1 MERKFRLK
9 SIMMRQTSFLAPA
22 LLSVILA
29 ILSSSGPVSAQGCG
43 LCDLAERIERAELVR
58 TVREL
63 SGSDSVVVDGSGT
76 LISTRSTLLPEKLLA
91 RDYLLDRIAGLGY
104 SAVRQ
109 PFSLSVYY
117 PDLLAAEISVTAE
130 TLWTGT
136 DEGEILLMTAGDG
149 WNGATMISNVGAR
162 IYDLALDSRGRL
174 WAACKT
180 IGSGHGELHYSDDG
194 GATWEAR
201 VIGNTTNN
209 VMALSSIVFSSPD
222 AAVVSG
228 SYGTVF
234 RMQYVAG
241 EWYLSHVDP
250 ADLLYRQL
258 QGAAASGPMHIWI
271 VSSGG
276 RIFESEDLGATWTG
290 TTIDSRNLW
299 DIAFSGPDRGIAV
312 GEGVVH
318 YTADGGDTWNTTAM
332 GVHLYTVTMF
342 DSLTAVAAGSNGW
355 VWRTENGGAGWSRV
369 FFYDC
374 VPGENIRRT
383 VLSPPDTVWAVGMNT
398 PLRLEFRETAIGC
411 RVWELADTIWGENL
425 IFTQE
430 GRSLPGEKVVVC
442 AHYDSRNWQD
452 PYCAPGADDNASGCA
467 GVLEVA
473 RVFADASFEKSVEYI
488 LFDGEETGLLG
499 SRYYVA
505 QRDTDIV
512 FDAVLNLDM
521 IGRDYGGGSV
531 VDVAGRD
538 EPLDSALAALF
549 IEMSEFLQLDLDA
562 RYLYTSSPTSDHKA
576 FWEIEGVPAIL
587 MIENEYY
594 NNPNYHA
601 CTDVADN
608 MDFDYVTD
616 IVKTVAGSAARL
628 AGLIQTDPLPSSVV
642 LHQNFPNP
650 LFNHTRIRFELPSRL
665 QVELTLFDL
674 TGRVILVMID
684 DSLEGGRHEYAW
696 DGRGSTGEAVASGI
710 YFLRLRAGSTDRTRK
725 VVIVR

>member
-9 SIMMRQTSFLAPA
+9 SITMRQTSFLAPVF
-22 LLSVILA
+22 LSVILI
-29 ILSSSGPVSAQGCG
+29 ILSGSGPVSAQGCG
-43 LCDLAERIERAELVR
+43 LCDLAGRIDRAELVR

-76 LISTRSTLLPEKLLA
+76 LISTRSTLLPEKLIA

-117 PDLLAAEISVTAE
+117 PDLLAAEISVTGE

-136 DEGEILLMTAGDG
+136 DEGEVFLMTEGDG
-149 WNGATMISNVGAR
+149 WNSTTLISNVDAR
-162 IYDLALDSRGRL
+162 IYDLSLDSHGTL

-180 IGSGHGELHYSDDG
+180 IGSGHGELHYSNDG
-194 GATWEAR
+194 GATWQAK

-234 RMQYVAG
+234 RMQYVVG

-258 QGAAASGPMHIWI
+258 QGSAASGPMHIWI

-276 RIFESEDLGATWTG
+276 RIFESEDLGANWTG
-290 TTIDSRNLW
+290 TTLVPSNLW
-299 DIAFSGPDRGIAV
+299 DIAFAGPDRGIAV
-312 GEGVVH
+312 GEGVIY
-318 YTADGGDTWNTTAM
+318 YTADGGDTWNMTAI
-332 GVHLYTVTMF
+332 GADLFTVTML
-342 DSLTAVAAGSNGW
+342 DTLTAVAAGTSGD
-355 VWRTENGGAGWSRV
+355 VWATEDGGASWSAV
-369 FFYDC
+369 AYDC
-374 VPGENIRRT
+374 TRDANIRET
-383 VLSPPDTVWAVGMNT
+383 VLSPPDTVWAVGMNK
-398 PLRLEFRETAIGC
+398 PLRLEFGGAVVSC
-411 RVWELADTIWGENL
+411 RQWELADTIWGENL

-430 GRSLPGEKVVVC
+430 GQSLPEEKVVVC
-442 AHYDSRNWQD
+442 AHYDSRNWQN

-467 GVLEVA
+467 GVLEIA
-473 RVFADASFEKSVEYI
+473 RIFAGATFEKSVEYI
-488 LFDGEETGLLG
+488 LFDGEETGIIG

-505 QRDTDIV
+505 QRDIDIV

-521 IGRDYGGGSV
+521 IGRDYGGGV
-531 VDVAGRD
+531 AVDIAGRA
-538 EPLDSALAALF
+538 EPLDSALAALI
-549 IEMSEFLQLDLDA
+549 IEMSEFLQLDLDC

-587 MIENEYY
+587 MIENEYH

-616 IVKTVAGSAARL
+616 IVKTAAGSAAQL
-628 AGLIQTDPLPSSVV
+628 AGLIQADPLPSSVV

-665 QVELTLFDL
+665 QVDLTLFDL
-674 TGRVILVMID
+674 TGRVVLVMIK

-710 YFLRLRAGSTDRTRK
+710 YFLRLRAGSTDRMRK